1 MTTFIINNLFLYIL
15 FPHSVIYY
23 TLNTELHIY
32 MTLTRWYFFCFKGKG
47 EKKKSERLNL
57 AGPP

>member
-32 MTLTRWYFFCFKGKG
+32 MTLTRWYFFVLREK
-47 EKKKSERLNL
+47 EKKRNQSGLI
-57 AGPP
+57 